1 MANSNELVRIENFVN
16 THDIGL
22 TRPRAVLVQ
31 GGFVRIESI
40 DILPDGTAVSVFDC
54 VETLAQSRAVLG
66 YRLKAP

>member
-1 MANSNELVRIENFVN
+1 MSHSQELVRIAKFVN
-16 THDIGL
+16 SNDIGL
-22 TRPRAVLVQ
+22 AGQRAVLVQ

-66 YRLKAP
+66 Y